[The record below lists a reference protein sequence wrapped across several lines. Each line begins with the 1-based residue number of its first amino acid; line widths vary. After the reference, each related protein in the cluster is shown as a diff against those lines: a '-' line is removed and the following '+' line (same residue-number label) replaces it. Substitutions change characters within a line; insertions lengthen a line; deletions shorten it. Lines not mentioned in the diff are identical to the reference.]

1 MEFESRQFISQSEF
15 NRSEKLT
22 LTTIQQYVS
31 IIVLLLAL
39 GDAIMLFVINGFV
52 LNYITLSYAIINVLI
67 VLICIGT
74 LVWNNQQQTYLKST
88 EDEWGELTDNFNGRL
103 LFFLTILMA
112 IAEFVFF
119 ILIILSSDYVQ
130 GLYQS
135 EKIGNDYQK
144 FDKVVSVMK
153 PIILIFSI
161 LIVVGLTYTIH
172 NFYQMTISSI
182 TSRFNIYLLC
192 IAVSLT
198 SWGSIYLLKGM
209 GIYSIS
215 AILNFIILALV
226 LLAVI
231 SNTWKIKGLLMI
243 LAALQILLIPVLLG
257 FQAEYIRNYQDQQ
270 ESNIANCQQQMN
282 NLSESYLSQH
292 SCASKYIKDIQT
304 SNCPDGQKECSVYS
318 TTCDRDAQV
327 QRWEVD
333 TTDPADHPLGCLNL
347 NCCKTVSNIYT
358 KDLLILIMLSL
369 ATPLFLFALILFEF
383 HLSRRTRSDKTLG
396 RNIETLF
403 LLLFIGTIVFGVLM
417 LINNYTPIPL
427 KKEVNFDQPAKAVK
441 AKEFAKIQSRMCQ
454 SITQLVGSRIEL
466 SSECKSTT
474 NCPLNKVETGKKETN
489 ILFGLWVKGV
499 QQFKRKEATTY
510 QTLAAAKFLWPNY
523 DGNEQD
529 FFAIIGKLEYVQ
541 QYLDDVQ
548 VCYQVGSKDLTIN
561 LYQNVVDIPIE
572 EKNSKVYHY
581 SMFSHFADTVPK
593 PAEPNKGST
602 AASDKGGSDSKSQ
615 PSQPKCEI
623 PNCQECKE
631 QKCVTCKP
639 GFDKDDERGCR
650 FAGKLGVNES
660 IEVQLFK
667 EMKSKVSGFV
677 VGEIKKEDDI
687 IYTQYPIQEAKICWS
702 QEGLEKPICDVA
714 TPKGEYKLQ
723 ISTFDVADYSTQI
736 FQPTTGL
743 ITVAAIGYD
752 DYVQS
757 QVVQFQEE
765 INFGTILMRSNV
777 TIPKVQTT
785 PPPKTYQH
793 QAETTTS
800 TSKPSTTTEPTKP
813 TTTTTTSGST
823 SKEPAKEQPKEPAKE
838 QPKEPTKEQPKE
850 PAKDQPKE
858 PAKDQPK
865 AQEKNEGGCKSG
877 EYLDAR
883 KKCQPTGCTNVP
895 FCKFCDK
902 NNKCISCQA
911 EYQLQADKSC
921 LPENGCSKPYSQNQC
936 LKCSKEKEKCDSNYC
951 DAFSAFDN
959 GQCKQVYKLC
969 TTKIQNCAI
978 CTKENK
984 CAVCEQGYKVLNGE
998 CKLGDFS
1005 QIFQINYYQTDV
1017 YVVDVMDWKHLE
1029 TAKIDLRV
1037 GSCGSFQM
1045 YGTAK
1050 TDSNGKVTFTRLV
1063 KGSQYNLIVTHPDY
1077 SQNCYEFQDNEVTIV
1092 PLSKKLK
1099 SGQVRIVLEWYNP
1112 NINLDLQLSFNP
1124 TSTSNCLVGYLDNEC
1139 TGAQFGRSSDE
1150 EYSFEAIEINALVL
1164 SKYLIFVQN
1173 FGDKEN
1179 YQQKLISSNAHIKY
1193 YVADKD
1199 DPAVTFVVPNDKQS
1213 EIVGTTEA
1221 LKTEWLAW
1229 LVGCI
1234 DANESEIPESLF
1246 SQNGVWWTASLNRW
1260 YPEIPQKTSQNYF
1273 PSPKICDV

>member
-1 MEFESRQFISQSEF
+1 
-15 NRSEKLT
+15 
-22 LTTIQQYVS
+22 
-31 IIVLLLAL
+31 
-39 GDAIMLFVINGFV
+39 
-52 LNYITLSYAIINVLI
+52 
-67 VLICIGT
+67 
-74 LVWNNQQQTYLKST
+74 
-88 EDEWGELTDNFNGRL
+88 
-103 LFFLTILMA
+103 MA

-119 ILIILSSDYVQ
+119 ILIILSSDYIQ

-198 SWGSIYLLKGM
+198 CWGSVFLLKGM
-209 GIYSIS
+209 NIYPIS
-215 AILNFIILALV
+215 AILNLIILGLI

-231 SNTWKIKGLLMI
+231 SNTWKIK
-243 LAALQILLIPVLLG
+243 ALQILIIPVLLG
-257 FQAEYIRNYQDQQ
+257 FQAEYIRDFQEQQD
-270 ESNIANCQQQMN
+270 SNIANCQQQMN
-282 NLSESYLSQH
+282 NLSESYLSEH
-292 SCASKYIKDIQT
+292 SLRFKIALKTFKLKIVQMDKK
-304 SNCPDGQKECSVYS
+304 N
-318 TTCDRDAQV
+318 AQF
-327 QRWEVD
+327 
-333 TTDPADHPLGCLNL
+333 
-347 NCCKTVSNIYT
+347 I
-358 KDLLILIMLSL
+358 LLHVIMGGINNGSCRSS
-369 ATPLFLFALILFEF
+369 IRMFEF
-383 HLSRRTRSDKTLG
+383 ELLQNSQQYLHKRFDNSNNAIFGNSIIFICFDFIWNSTFQEEQDSDKTLG

-403 LLLFIGTIVFGVLM
+403 LLLFIGTIVFGVL
-417 LINNYTPIPL
+417 LLVNNYTPIPL
-427 KKEVNFDQPAKAVK
+427 KKEINFDQPAKAVK
-441 AKEFAKIQSRMCQ
+441 AKEFAKIQTRMCQ
-454 SITQLVGSRIEL
+454 SITQLVGNRVEL

-523 DGNEQD
+523 DGNELD
-529 FFAIIGKLEYVQ
+529 FFVIIGKLEYVQ

-548 VCYQVGSKDLTIN
+548 VCYQVGLKDLSIN

-572 EKNSKVYHY
+572 EKNSKVYGIIQY
-581 SMFSHFADTVPK
+581 TAAK
-593 PAEPNKGST
+593 PTEPSKGSPTTTSDKGST
-602 AASDKGGSDSKSQ
+602 DPKSQ
-615 PSQPKCEI
+615 ATSAQPKCEI
-623 PNCQECKE
+623 PNCQECKD
-631 QKCVTCKP
+631 QQCTTCKT
-639 GFDKDDERGCR
+639 GFDKDDERGCK
-650 FAGKLGVNES
+650 FTGKLGLSES
-660 IEVQLFK
+660 IQVQLFK

-677 VGEIKKEDDI
+677 VGEIKKEEDI

-702 QEGLEKPICDVA
+702 QEGLDKPICDVA

-765 INFGTILMRSNV
+765 INFGTILLRSNV

-785 PPPKTYQH
+785 APPPKSYLH
-793 QAETTTS
+793 QAETA
-800 TSKPSTTTEPTKP
+800 TTTTKP
-813 TTTTTTSGST
+813 TTTTTTTEPAKPTSTTTTTTSGTT

-838 QPKEPTKEQPKE
+838 QPKEPAKEQPKE
-850 PAKDQPKE
+850 PAKEQPKE
-858 PAKDQPK
+858 AAKT
-865 AQEKNEGGCKSG
+865 EGGCKSG

-921 LPENGCSKPYSQNQC
+921 LPENGCSKPYSQSQC
-936 LKCSKEKEKCDSNYC
+936 LKCSKEKEKCDQNYC
-951 DAFSAFDN
+951 DAFSTFDN
-959 GQCKQVYKLC
+959 GLCKQAYKIC

-984 CAVCEQGYKVLNGE
+984 CAVCEQGYKVVNGE

-1017 YVVDVMDWKHLE
+1017 YVVNVMDWNNLE
-1029 TAKIDLRV
+1029 AAKVDLRV
-1037 GSCGSFQM
+1037 GSCGSFQV

-1077 SQNCYEFQDNEVTIV
+1077 SQNCYEFSDKEVTIV
-1092 PLSKKLK
+1092 PMSKKLK

-1112 NINLDLQLSFNP
+1112 DINLDLQLSFNP
-1124 TSTSNCLVGYLDNEC
+1124 TDTSNCLVGYLDNEC
-1139 TGAQFGRSSDE
+1139 TGAKFGKSSDE

-1179 YQQKLISSNAHIKY
+1179 YQEKLISSNAHIKY

-1246 SQNGVWWTASLNRW
+1246 SQNGVWWTASLNKW